1 MTTHNI
7 DPQAPCLCG
16 SGKKHADCCGPLL
29 AGEANANSA
38 EALMRSRFCAY
49 STDDFAYLSRSWHAS
64 TRPAKIGSDDDGL
77 VWTKLEVLNTTGGQ
91 AGDSTGTVDFIAH
104 YIVNDKHKGQMR
116 ELSDFVCE
124 DGQWFYVDGKQIK
137 GEPVT
142 SEKIGRNDPC
152 PCGSGKKYK
161 KCCANK

>member
-1 MTTHNI
+1 MTSKNI
-7 DPQAPCLCG
+7 DPQAPCPCG

-29 AGEANANSA
+29 AGEASASSA

-49 STDDFAYLSRSWHAS
+49 STDNFSYLSKSWHPS
-64 TRPAKIGSDDDGL
+64 TRPRKIEDDDDGL
-77 VWTKLEVLNTTGGQ
+77 VWTKLEVLNTSADQQ
-91 AGDSTGTVDFIAH
+91 ADSTGTVEFIAH
-104 YIVNDKHKGQMR
+104 YLINDKHKGQMR
-116 ELSDFVCE
+116 EVSDFVFE
-124 DGQWFYVDGKQIK
+124 DGQWFYVDGKQVK
-137 GEPVT
+137 GDPVK

>member
-1 MTTHNI
+1 MTTHTI
-7 DPQAPCLCG
+7 DSEAPCLCG

-29 AGEANANSA
+29 TGKDKAATP
-38 EALMRSRFCAY
+38 EALMRSRYCAY
-49 STDDFAYLSRSWHAS
+49 ATDDFAHLSKSWHKS
-64 TRPAKIGSDDDGL
+64 TRPQKIGSDDDGL
-77 VWTKLEVLNTTGGQ
+77 VWTRLEVLNTTGGQ
-91 AGDSTGTVDFIAH
+91 EGDNTGTVDFIAH
-104 YIVNDKHKGQMR
+104 YIINDKHKGQMR
-116 ELSDFVCE
+116 ELSDFVFE
-124 DGQWFYVDGKQIK
+124 DGQWLYVDGKQVK